1 MAAGDDQQRQDKASR
16 AAAPLHIVVFP
27 WLAFGHLLAFL
38 ELAKRLA
45 ARGHA
50 VTFLSTPRNVAR
62 LPPVPTALSGRVR
75 TVALPLPPVEGLPD
89 GAESSADVPREKADL
104 LKLAFDGLTAPF
116 TDFLAAACAR
126 DRRKESRL
134 EGFERRPDW
143 IVVDLHHWLC
153 PIADQHQVNYTCPL
167 LFVETYIHGDR
178 RETL

>member
-1 MAAGDDQQRQDKASR
+1 MDGDQQQQAEAR
-16 AAAPLHIVVFP
+16 AADPLHIVVFP

-89 GAESSADVPREKADL
+89 GA
-104 LKLAFDGLTAPF
+104 
-116 TDFLAAACAR
+116 
-126 DRRKESRL
+126 
-134 EGFERRPDW
+134 
-143 IVVDLHHWLC
+143 
-153 PIADQHQVNYTCPL
+153 
-167 LFVETYIHGDR
+167 
-178 RETL
+178 